1 MPALAVAAVSPITA
15 LKNLGSPSHTS
26 VRSDLP
32 NGTLKDLNW
41 LTTLNEVPIVDNY
54 GRDSVDSLLEIVTLA
69 CANFLRV
76 QIGSKNLPGA
86 PCIQT
91 YFGCNGDEHIV
102 IAGIFAR
109 GEIRR
114 EQRML

>member
-1 MPALAVAAVSPITA
+1 M
-15 LKNLGSPSHTS
+15 
-26 VRSDLP
+26 
-32 NGTLKDLNW
+32 
-41 LTTLNEVPIVDNY
+41 PIVDDY
-54 GRDSVDSLLEIVTLA
+54 GRDSMDSLLEIVTLA

-91 YFGCNGDEHIV
+91 NFGCDSDEHIV

-109 GEIRR
+109 GEVCGEERVL
-114 EQRML
+114 ESQLSTSSSAQ